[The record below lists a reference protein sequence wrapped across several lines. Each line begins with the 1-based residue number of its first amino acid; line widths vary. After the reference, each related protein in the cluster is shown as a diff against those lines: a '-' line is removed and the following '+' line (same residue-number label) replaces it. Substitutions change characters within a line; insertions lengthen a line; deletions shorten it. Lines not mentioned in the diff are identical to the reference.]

1 MKKMRNLLRLKNI
14 KQDKKIMLPLCGIN
28 ENLLYTLTKRF
39 NLGYNSMVCIESILS
54 ALHGFFYGGY

>member
-1 MKKMRNLLRLKNI
+1 
-14 KQDKKIMLPLCGIN
+14 MLPLCGIN

-54 ALHGFFYGGY
+54 ALHGFFWWRLSDSKILNKK